1 MKATTVNLINSN
13 TNQSTTQCWE
23 LPYVPPLPRDLAARN
38 ILISEKNAAKISDFG
53 LARDAAYNYSGLK
66 LPIKWTAPE
75 AINDGVSVLED
86 GEGAEGGKE

>member
-1 MKATTVNLINSN
+1 MLRVTLH
-13 TNQSTTQCWE
+13 
-23 LPYVPPLPRDLAARN
+23 PYLPRDLAARN
-38 ILISEKNAAKISDFG
+38 ILISDKNAAKISDFG

-86 GEGAEGGKE
+86 GKGTEGGKE